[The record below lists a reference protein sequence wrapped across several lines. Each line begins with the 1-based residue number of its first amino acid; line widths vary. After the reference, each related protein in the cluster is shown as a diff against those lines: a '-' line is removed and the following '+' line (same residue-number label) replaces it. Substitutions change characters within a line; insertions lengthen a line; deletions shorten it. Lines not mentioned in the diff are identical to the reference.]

1 MAGTCSLIN
10 CSRVFRSGTKEGSNT
25 MQPDQTVEMMRRLLL
40 EAVMLSA
47 PMLITAGALSLLVSL
62 MQTLTGV
69 QEQTL
74 TVVPRL
80 VVVSGVAMVTLPWA
94 AHRLVGFTMH
104 LWMDLHRYL
113 G

>member
-1 MAGTCSLIN
+1 
-10 CSRVFRSGTKEGSNT
+10 
-25 MQPDQTVEMMRRLLL
+25 MQPDQTVEMMRRLLV
-40 EAVMLSA
+40 EAMLLSA
-47 PMLITAGALSLLVSL
+47 PMLIAACVVSLLVSL

-80 VVVSGVAMVTLPWA
+80 VVVFGVAMVTLPWTI
-94 AHRLVGFTMH
+94 HRLVSFTLH
-104 LWMDLHRYL
+104 LFTNLHRYL

>member
-1 MAGTCSLIN
+1 M
-10 CSRVFRSGTKEGSNT
+10 R
-25 MQPDQTVEMMRRLLL
+25 PDQVVEIMRTLLL
-40 EAVMLSA
+40 EAMMLSA
-47 PMLITAGALSLLVSL
+47 PLLIAACVVSLVVSL

-80 VVVSGVAMVTLPWA
+80 VVVSAVAVVTLPWA
-94 AHRLVGFTMH
+94 AHRLVSFTLH

>member
-1 MAGTCSLIN
+1 M
-10 CSRVFRSGTKEGSNT
+10 R
-25 MQPDQTVEMMRRLLL
+25 PDQTVEMLRRLLL
-40 EAVMLSA
+40 EAMMLSA
-47 PMLITAGALSLLVSL
+47 PMLIAACVASLLVSL
-62 MQTLTGV
+62 AQTLTGV

-80 VVVSGVAMVTLPWA
+80 FVVFGVAMITLPWT
-94 AHRLVGFTMH
+94 AHRLVSFTVH